1 MPVLTAERTFW
12 EKATILH
19 AENARARK
27 ADTQAGAVR
36 VRNSR
41 HVSDLAAMAASVVAA
56 NAIAD
61 EPLLRRVCD
70 CKQSRFRTSN
80 VDYAA
85 IRRGTIEITPR
96 GRLETALSTDYAAMR
111 SMFFDEPPTWAD
123 VLQQIAELETRI
135 RAADTCTP

>member
-19 AENARARK
+19 AENARTRK
-27 ADTQAGAVR
+27 ADAQAGAVR

-41 HVSDLAAMAASVVAA
+41 HVSDLAAMASSEVAA

-70 CKQSRFRTSN
+70 CKQSRSRTSN
-80 VDYAA
+80 VDDAA
-85 IRRGTIEITPR
+85 FRRGTIEITAR

-111 SMFFDEPPTWAD
+111 SMFSDEPPTWAD